1 MARSIFSKIMWVG
14 RAIVFLV
21 VQTLMLRSTMRQSA
35 IMRHSI
41 VFLVAALVALVA
53 VGGLYP
59 IRVADAA
66 DAAMRE
72 EAETFDVR
80 PTGTSVVTNT
90 TLYSGGKALRF
101 SNNTAI
107 AKESQDFT
115 SSGDVVL
122 MARAT
127 QSGGSPTLRV
137 SVNGTFTAP
146 AKAITNSGAPKA
158 YTFDVNAPS
167 GTGVQIGVKASNT
180 GTGRQPFVDFVTF
193 PANPTSG
200 ACAKGT
206 FDAEYRNEVKGFA
219 TAPVIDRCENAPINH
234 NWGTGSPGAGVNADN
249 FTSRYVGTF
258 NFEASNYKFDV
269 TTDDGIRLYVDGVLI
284 LDHWTNQ
291 SERHLATK
299 TMTAGEHQVKVE
311 HYEGTNAAKLS
322 VSWAKQAAPLMAA
335 DDFVGRIGVN
345 THFSFTWTPDYDN
358 YTAIVQ
364 RMKDAN
370 IRLAREHVYY
380 EPEPNSNDGE
390 RYMIFRHMVANGI
403 RIMCLAD
410 DRTVG
415 MNPITP
421 AKIDYIN
428 TQSNNACAYFEGRN
442 EPDLNSGWTTSEI
455 VSAQQALFNAVKG
468 SQRPNVPVLGP
479 SILRKES
486 ARTILQETG
495 GTAFNAYTDMG
506 ANMHPYHQDWR
517 PSFGLPDM
525 QARLDAQRAMTP
537 GKRLVST
544 EEGWDTCPSGCATP
558 MSVSENVQSKYTLRT
573 LFWSLFDA
581 DFERVMLYEMV
592 DEPSANWT
600 NGEHYGLLRSDL
612 TPKPAYTSL
621 KRLMSLLAEPN
632 ASPFTPQGLSYSLS
646 GSIANV
652 RYFVLQKSNGTHYLV
667 LYQDVPSWNT
677 SADVEISNP
686 NKSVTVNLGS
696 PASRVLVH
704 RPHSS
709 ATPIADLAGPV
720 SSVTVSVPDHPV
732 VLEVRH

>member
-1 MARSIFSKIMWVG
+1 MARRIFSKIMWVG

-21 VQTLMLRSTMRQSA
+21 VHTLVLRSTMRQSA

-53 VGGLYP
+53 VGVLYP

-66 DAAMRE
+66 DAATRV
-72 EAETFDVR
+72 EAETFVR
-80 PTGTSVVTNT
+80 PTTGTSIVSNT
-90 TLYSGGKALRF
+90 TLYSGGKALKF

-107 AKESQDFT
+107 AKKSVDFT

-122 MARAT
+122 WARAT

-180 GTGRQPFVDFVTF
+180 GTGRQPFVDVVIF
-193 PANPTSG
+193 PANPASG

-234 NWGTGSPGAGVNADN
+234 DWGTGSPGAGVNADN

-258 NFEASNYKFDV
+258 NFEAGEYKFDV
-269 TTDDGIRLYVDGVLI
+269 TTDDGIRLYVDGVLL

-291 SERHLATK
+291 SERHIATK

-322 VSWAKQAAPLMAA
+322 VSWAKRAAPVMAA

-345 THFSFTWTPDYDN
+345 THFAFTWDPDYDN

-364 RMKDAN
+364 RMKEAN
-370 IRLAREHVYY
+370 IRLTREHVYY
-380 EPEPNSNDGE
+380 EPGHPNDTE
-390 RYMIFRHMVANGI
+390 RHMIFRHMVANGI
-403 RIMCLAD
+403 RIMCIAD
-410 DRTVG
+410 DRTAG

-428 TQSNNACAYFEGRN
+428 TQSNNACAYFEGQN
-442 EPDLNSGWTTSEI
+442 EPDLRDGWTTSGI
-455 VSAQQALFNAVKG
+455 VSSQQALFNAVNG
-468 SQRPNVPVLGP
+468 SQRPDVPVLGP
-479 SILRKES
+479 SVFRKDS
-486 ARTILQETG
+486 AQTI

-506 ANMHPYHQDWR
+506 ANVHPYHQDFR
-517 PSFGLPDM
+517 PSFGLPGDL
-525 QARLDAQRAMTP
+525 QARIDAWRAMTP
-537 GKRLVST
+537 GKKLVST
-544 EEGWDTCPSGCATP
+544 EEGYDTCPSGCQP
-558 MSVSENVQSKYTLRT
+558 ISVSENVQSKYTLRV

-581 DFERVMLYEMV
+581 DFERVMLYEMI
-592 DEPSANWT
+592 DEPSANWS

-621 KRLMSLLAEPN
+621 KRLTSLLAEPN

-667 LYQDVPSWNT
+667 LYQDVPSWNS
-677 SADVEISNP
+677 SADTEISNP
-686 NKSVTVNLGS
+686 NKSLTVNLGS

-709 ATPIADLAGPV
+709 ATPVADLAGPV
-720 SSVTVSVPDHPV
+720 SSVTVSVPDHPI